1 MIRICPAKTMP
12 RWASVGGTDRRER
25 YLTAKERPAASLRFG
40 VEISSHLTPCKKCG
54 GVNEVL
60 PRCMCPSTWAGLM
73 GDRTTGR
80 RTPKFGKIV
89 VEAVVDV

>member
-1 MIRICPAKTMP
+1 MGGKECNEMIRICPAKTMP

-54 GVNEVL
+54 GVNLNAHSRGLKLDE
-60 PRCMCPSTWAGLM
+60 RRRGRSRAGRERSQEKL
-73 GDRTTGR
+73 
-80 RTPKFGKIV
+80 
-89 VEAVVDV
+89 